1 MYKESRLPILKDT
14 KVQADSGYQ
23 GIQKRHINSEIPKKG
38 TKKKPLTLKDKK
50 ENQKLSS
57 SRVSVE
63 NVLRNLKIFRIL
75 AEKYRNRRRRFG
87 LRLNLIAAIANLQ
100 LNYDL

>member
-75 AEKYRNRRRRFG
+75 AENIETEEG
-87 LRLNLIAAIANLQ
+87 
-100 LNYDL
+100 DLGYV